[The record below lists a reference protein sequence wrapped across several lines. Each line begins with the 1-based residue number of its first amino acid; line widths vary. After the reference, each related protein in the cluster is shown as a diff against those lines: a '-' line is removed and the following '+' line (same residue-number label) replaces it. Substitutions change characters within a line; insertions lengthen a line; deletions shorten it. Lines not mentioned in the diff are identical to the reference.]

1 MTSHALEI
9 QRIDSDV
16 FVSGDIVAQ
25 DDLKLKA
32 VFEAAPV
39 KRLILVNSRGGHLNA
54 SLNIARWLTTQPLTT
69 LVSGPCLSACSLI
82 FMAGKERMYATGF
95 EPRLT
100 VIGIHG
106 PSLPLTGQML
116 PERAAEMLA
125 FYKERMGHKYDAQL
139 LHTALY
145 EMKDATGF
153 VLVREITR
161 NSPKDR
167 ITLHCP
173 TACTPRWQ
181 CTEYPRLDAFTLGL
195 VTTTE
200 TVSLQLPDSMRPR
213 MP

>member
-1 MTSHALEI
+1 
-9 QRIDSDV
+9 
-16 FVSGDIVAQ
+16 
-25 DDLKLKA
+25 
-32 VFEAAPV
+32 
-39 KRLILVNSRGGHLNA
+39 
-54 SLNIARWLTTQPLTT
+54 
-69 LVSGPCLSACSLI
+69 
-82 FMAGKERMYATGF
+82 
-95 EPRLT
+95 
-100 VIGIHG
+100 
-106 PSLPLTGQML
+106 ML

-161 NSPKDR
+161 NPPKDR

-173 TACTPRWQ
+173 TAGTPRWQ

-200 TVSLQLPDSMRPR
+200 TVHVQLPDSMRPR